1 VRNAINWF
9 ALEPVQSISS
19 LLVPGSSLSS
29 PSAPRIICRSLLA
42 IPTPECSVRLI
53 PRDQEFFGMFA
64 DIARRVTAAAQIIHQ
79 LFKDPAQLHKYV
91 SDIKDV
97 EHEADELT
105 HGVISRI
112 DKTFVTPLDRE
123 DIHML
128 ASRLDDVIDLL
139 DGTARRAAMFRI
151 KETREPAQML
161 SSVLVRAATRIE
173 EAVLGMK
180 KSSIVIAKAREI
192 KSLEEE
198 GDAIYHLAVG
208 SLFDGDPDP
217 LEVIKWKE
225 LYDTLERAL
234 DQCED
239 VANVLESISLKNA

>member
-1 VRNAINWF
+1 
-9 ALEPVQSISS
+9 
-19 LLVPGSSLSS
+19 
-29 PSAPRIICRSLLA
+29 
-42 IPTPECSVRLI
+42 
-53 PRDQEFFGMFA
+53 MFA
-64 DIARRVTAAAQIIHQ
+64 DLARRLVVAAEIVHE
-79 LFKDPAQLHKYV
+79 LFRAPDELHKHV
-91 SDIKDV
+91 SDIKVV
-97 EHEADELT
+97 EHEADQLT
-105 HGVISRI
+105 HDVISRI
-112 DKTFVTPLDRE
+112 DKTFVTPFDRE

-139 DGTARRAAMFRI
+139 DGTARRVAMFRI

-161 SSVLVRAATRIE
+161 AAVLVRAATRIE
-173 EAVLGMK
+173 EAVVGMK
-180 KSSIVIAKAREI
+180 KSRVVIEKARDI

-208 SLFDGDPDP
+208 ALFDGDPDP

-225 LYDTLERAL
+225 VYDTLERAL

>member
-1 VRNAINWF
+1 M
-9 ALEPVQSISS
+9 
-19 LLVPGSSLSS
+19 
-29 PSAPRIICRSLLA
+29 
-42 IPTPECSVRLI
+42 RLI
-53 PRDQEFFGMFA
+53 PRDEEFFGMFA
-64 DIARRVTAAAQIIHQ
+64 EIAKRLTAAAKIIHQ
-79 LFKDPAQLHKYV
+79 LFKDPQDLHKHV
-91 SDIKDV
+91 TDIKDV
-97 EHEADELT
+97 EHEADQLT
-105 HGVISRI
+105 HAVISRI

-128 ASRLDDVIDLL
+128 ASRLDDVVDLL

-161 SSVLVRAATRIE
+161 AGVVVRAATRIE
-173 EAVLGMK
+173 EAVTGMK
-180 KSSIVIAKAREI
+180 KSRLVIEKAREI
-192 KSLEEE
+192 KALEEE

-208 SLFDGDPDP
+208 SLFDGDNPDP
-217 LEVIKWKE
+217 LEVMKWKE

>member
-1 VRNAINWF
+1 
-9 ALEPVQSISS
+9 
-19 LLVPGSSLSS
+19 
-29 PSAPRIICRSLLA
+29 
-42 IPTPECSVRLI
+42 
-53 PRDQEFFGMFA
+53 MFA
-64 DIARRVTAAAQIIHQ
+64 ELARRLVVAAEIVHE
-79 LFKDPAQLHKYV
+79 LFREPGELHKHV
-91 SDIKDV
+91 SDIKAV
-97 EHEADELT
+97 EHEADQLT
-105 HGVISRI
+105 HQVISRI
-112 DKTFVTPLDRE
+112 DKTFVTPFDRE

-161 SSVLVRAATRIE
+161 AAVLVRAATRIE
-173 EAVLGMK
+173 EAVVGMK
-180 KSSIVIAKAREI
+180 KSRVVIEKARDI

-208 SLFDGDPDP
+208 ALFDGDPDP

-225 LYDTLERAL
+225 VYDTLERAL

>member
-1 VRNAINWF
+1 
-9 ALEPVQSISS
+9 
-19 LLVPGSSLSS
+19 
-29 PSAPRIICRSLLA
+29 
-42 IPTPECSVRLI
+42 
-53 PRDQEFFGMFA
+53 MFA
-64 DIARRVTAAAQIIHQ
+64 QVAACVTAAAKIIHE
-79 LFKDPAQLHKYV
+79 LFKDPEDLHKYV
-91 SDIKDV
+91 TEIKDV
-97 EHEADELT
+97 EHKADGLT
-105 HGVISRI
+105 HDIIARI
-112 DKTFVTPLDRE
+112 DQTFVTPFDRE

-128 ASRLDDVIDLL
+128 ASRLDDVVDLL

-151 KETREPAQML
+151 RGTREPAQML
-161 SSVLVRAATRIE
+161 AGVVVRAATRIE
-173 EAVLGMK
+173 EAVVGMK
-180 KSSIVIAKAREI
+180 KSQIVTQKAREI

-239 VANVLESISLKNA
+239 VANVLETISLKHA